1 MQELIAALAKAQAE
15 MKHAVFDSKNPH
27 FKSRYASLASV
38 IDAVRGPLTRH
49 GIAYVQRVTTTPDA
63 VGVETVLLGH
73 GAQIET
79 GTVLVP
85 LSAPTAHALGSALT
99 YAKRYSLAAACGI
112 SADEDDDGNAA
123 TQQSQSAPE
132 PTLTEGQVEELRNAL
147 FAAGRDHQLD
157 QLLKAQRVSRI
168 EDIQQARLPALLKRL
183 RDLAAQEVKQ

>member
-49 GIAYVQRVTTTPDA
+49 GIAYVQRVKTTPDA

-73 GAQIET
+73 GAQLET

-183 RDLAAQEVKQ
+183 RDLAAQEG